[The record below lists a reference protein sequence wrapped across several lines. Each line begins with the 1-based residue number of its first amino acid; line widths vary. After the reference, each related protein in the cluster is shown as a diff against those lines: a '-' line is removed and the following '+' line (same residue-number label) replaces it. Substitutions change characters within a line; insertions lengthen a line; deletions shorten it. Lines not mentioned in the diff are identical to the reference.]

1 MRCQVVVLI
10 WAMEV
15 EVQEVH
21 LLVTISVGHRPT
33 DGMKWEVCLWLQT
46 KTKVWFGPELRR
58 RGLEEDLL
66 RWGRCRTR

>member
-33 DGMKWEVCLWLQT
+33 DGNVCISMWPFVFIQCRA
-46 KTKVWFGPELRR
+46 PESERK
-58 RGLEEDLL
+58 
-66 RWGRCRTR
+66 